1 MQIGETGQGRG
12 FVMSGLWLL
21 HSNKTRIL
29 KKSCLTIF
37 QFFGYSRKA
46 YPIFDNR
53 NRSTTKRFVHSSK
66 VADSK

>member
-1 MQIGETGQGRG
+1 MQIGETGQGRD
-12 FVMSGLWLL
+12 FVISGLWLL

-29 KKSCLTIF
+29 KKSCPTIF

-46 YPIFDNR
+46 YPIFDTR
-53 NRSTTKRFVHSSK
+53 NPSTIKCFVHPSK